1 MTNNESTRL
10 KDLLNMDL
18 DDSAEAD
25 ALLPLMMQLDDAHLP
40 PISESA
46 TIDLIH
52 QLSADLPATH
62 LESPRQEKKIRW
74 MLLLLRSQIRVV
86 QKEIWIASLLVM
98 LLGTLVTLI
107 TFDPASGN
115 LTPLA
120 VIAPVIAAIGVGL
133 LYDDDMAL
141 IRELEDTTM
150 TSTPMLLFA
159 RLMLVF
165 CFDLVLATLGSI
177 VLAGV
182 ETQLSLVPVIMSWLA
197 PMTFLS
203 ALAFFV
209 SVLSAQAIAGGMISF
224 ALWALHIFM
233 QATASHSLAIQI
245 LSLQGLGAL
254 VTRPYL
260 FIVAGLLVTVTLWF
274 LHTQDYSDRALIR

>member
-18 DDSAEAD
+18 GDGAEAD
-25 ALLPLMMQLDDAHLP
+25 ALLPLMMHLDDAHLP
-40 PISESA
+40 SISESA
-46 TIDLIH
+46 TQALID
-52 QLSADLPATH
+52 QLSAEVSAAH
-62 LESPRQEKKIRW
+62 VASPRQEKSRW

-209 SVLSAQAIAGGMISF
+209 SVLSAQAVAGGLISF
-224 ALWALHIFM
+224 ALWTLHIFM
-233 QATASHSLAIQI
+233 QAANSHSLAIQI